1 MKIIRKTK
9 ICRFINKEK
18 YTENNKKNI
27 QQVSMVIN
35 IGKYTEDTKKYWELE
50 VNKGKHFENKRGK
63 V

>member
-1 MKIIRKTK
+1 
-9 ICRFINKEK
+9 
-18 YTENNKKNI
+18 
-27 QQVSMVIN
+27 MVIN